1 MKISAMIFAAGLGTR
16 LFPLTAEKPK
26 ALVEIEAKT
35 LLERAIEK
43 IIHAG
48 ITHIVVNTHH
58 FSKQIADFLN
68 IHHFEAEII
77 ISDESEKLLDTAGG
91 LKYAESHFQNSDHI
105 LLYNVDILS
114 SIDLSQM
121 LEAHLHQN
129 ALATIAVRNRATKRY
144 FIFEK
149 ESLQLGGW
157 KNIETCEEKLIKK
170 MNNPIDLAF
179 SGIHYVKRDILN
191 FIPSAKK
198 KSITP
203 LYLELAAQHP
213 IYGYWHQNDDWMDV
227 GKYDELIKIYG
238 NNIK

>member
-26 ALVEIEAKT
+26 ALVEIGGKT
-35 LLERAIEK
+35 LLESAIEK

-48 ITHIVVNTHH
+48 ITHIVINTHH
-58 FSKQIADFLN
+58 FSERIIDFLN
-68 IHHFEAEII
+68 THQFDAEII
-77 ISDESEKLLDTAGG
+77 ISDETEKLLDTAGG
-91 LKYAESHFQNSDHI
+91 LKYAESYFQNSNHL

-114 SIDLSQM
+114 SINLTQM
-121 LEAHLHQN
+121 FEAHLHQN
-129 ALATIAVRNRATKRY
+129 ALATIAVKQRTTKRY

-157 KNIETCEEKLIKK
+157 KNIETGEEKLIRE
-170 MNNPIDLAF
+170 MHHPIDLAF
-179 SGIHYVKRDILN
+179 SGIHYVKRDIFD
-191 FIPSAKK
+191 FISSTEK

-203 LYLELAAQHP
+203 LYIELASKYP
-213 IYGYWHQNDDWMDV
+213 IYGYWHQNDDWIDV

-238 NNIK
+238 NNVK